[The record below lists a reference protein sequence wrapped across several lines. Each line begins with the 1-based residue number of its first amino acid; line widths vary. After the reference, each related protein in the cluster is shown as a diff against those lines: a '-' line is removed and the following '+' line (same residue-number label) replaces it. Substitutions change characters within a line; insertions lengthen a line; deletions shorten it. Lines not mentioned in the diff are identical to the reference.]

1 MAGAGQGAGAEPEP
15 GAGPGAGHAEV
26 HGGPLGPR
34 LNWLRAAV
42 LGANDGVVS
51 TAGLVMGVAGA
62 TTSQAAL
69 LTAGLA
75 GLLAGSLSMAVGE
88 YVSVSSQRD
97 SERAALRLEQRE
109 LTDDPAAELD
119 ELAGLYEAKGLPPGL
134 AREVAEA
141 LTAHDPL
148 AAHADAELKID
159 PDELTSAWQAA
170 GASFVSF
177 TAGALFPLLAVLL
190 LPASARAP
198 GTAFTVLCVLLF
210 TGAMSARLGG
220 APPGR
225 AVLRNVLGGG
235 LAMAVTYAVGTA
247 LGAAGV

>member
-1 MAGAGQGAGAEPEP
+1 MAPQSGTGEAHAEPH
-15 GAGPGAGHAEV
+15 GALGA
-26 HGGPLGPR
+26 R

-42 LGANDGVVS
+42 LGANDGLVS

-62 TTSQAAL
+62 TTSRSAL

-75 GLLAGSLSMAVGE
+75 GLLAGALSMAVGE

-97 SERAALRLEQRE
+97 SERAALRQEQRE
-109 LTDDPAAELD
+109 LAEDPQAELA
-119 ELAGLYEAKGLPPGL
+119 ELAGLYEEKGLPPEL
-134 AREVAEA
+134 AREVALR
-141 LTAHDPL
+141 LTEHDPL

-170 GASFVSF
+170 WASLASF

-190 LPASARAP
+190 LPAGARAP
-198 GTAFTVLCVLLF
+198 GTAGTVLCVLLL
-210 TGAMSARLGG
+210 TGATSARLGG

-225 AVLRNVLGGG
+225 AVVRNLVGGG
-235 LAMAVTYAVGTA
+235 LAMAVTYGAGVALGTA
-247 LGAAGV
+247 GV